1 MTVITIMQLAPK
13 NGVSSWAD
21 NLIAIDSLFF
31 LASTM
36 LSYWSVRH
44 KDNLVKIEK
53 LADRCFLLGMMFMV
67 GINFLVAFELFK
79 N

>member
-1 MTVITIMQLAPK
+1 MQIAPK
-13 NGVSSWAD
+13 DSFSAWTD
-21 NLIAIDSLFF
+21 DLIAIDSLLF

-44 KDNLVKIEK
+44 KENLIKIENY
-53 LADRCFLLGMMFMV
+53 ADRCFIAGMVLMV
-67 GINFLVAFELFK
+67 VIGFLVAFELFK